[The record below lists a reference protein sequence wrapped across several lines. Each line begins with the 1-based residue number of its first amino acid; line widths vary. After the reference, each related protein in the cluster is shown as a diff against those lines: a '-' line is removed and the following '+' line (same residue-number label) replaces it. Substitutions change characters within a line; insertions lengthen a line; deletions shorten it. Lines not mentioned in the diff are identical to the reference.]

1 MIFGTVSN
9 NWYAVYI
16 LGLFGYFQ
24 SQYRCANSS
33 SIYKKCGW
41 ILCINAIQLGLGAF
55 ASFAMWVFV
64 KDSMVTYGGNYD
76 G

>member
-9 NWYAVYI
+9 NWYVYI

-24 SQYRCANSS
+24 SQYRCLTLAPFTKNAVT
-33 SIYKKCGW
+33 
-41 ILCINAIQLGLGAF
+41 LCINGCDSMGLGAF
-55 ASFAMWVFV
+55 ASFAMGLCKRFYGA
-64 KDSMVTYGGNYD
+64 YGGNYD